1 MNNVVG
7 QAVVGPD
14 LYGRSAEIASLWD
27 GFAGGDHL
35 HMLAPR
41 RVGKTSLMLELRRE
55 PRPNWHVAYVD
66 VEGAESPSDF
76 VATVISELASAPAY
90 RSWLEAMSWGRTVGD
105 LWAQLR
111 GAQISIPFLRVE
123 LKSALG
129 SEWADAMD
137 RLQARLA
144 ALPED
149 DGRLLIIVD
158 ELPVLI
164 ARMLRRDGGR
174 EDVELLLAK
183 LRAWRQSPAL
193 RGNVCTL
200 LGGSIGLEGILRREG
215 LSALI
220 NDLVPFRLPSWE
232 RKTATAFL
240 RQLGRDHNFE
250 LGDDQ
255 IGQMLD
261 LLADPVPYHVQ
272 LFFQGV
278 HAKANGDAGILTE
291 THIAAVFADTLTGS
305 SGTPHLDH
313 YGTRLETAL
322 DAESYA
328 VAQNILALSS
338 EARGAAMS
346 DIAKLAEG
354 REALVRSVLNE
365 LELDGYVYQH
375 DKRLSFRSNLLRT
388 WWRKHRLGTE
398 W

>member
-1 MNNVVG
+1 MHNVVG

-14 LYGRSAEIASLWD
+14 LYGRTAELAGLWQ
-27 GFAGGDHL
+27 GFTRGEHI

-55 PRPNWHVAYVD
+55 PPPNWHVVYVD

-76 VATVISELASAPAY
+76 VATVIAELASTPAY
-90 RSWLEAMSWGRTVGD
+90 RSWLEAMPLGRTVGD
-105 LWAQLR
+105 FWAQLR
-111 GAQISIPFLRVE
+111 GAEMSVPFLRVE

-129 SEWADAMD
+129 NEWADAMD

-144 ALPED
+144 ALPEGD
-149 DGRLLIIVD
+149 RHLLIIVD

-164 ARMLRRDGGR
+164 ARMLRRDEGR

-183 LRAWRQSPAL
+183 LRTWRQSPAL
-193 RGNVCTL
+193 RGNISTL
-200 LGGSIGLEGILRREG
+200 LGGSIGLEGMLRREG

-240 RQLGRDHNFE
+240 RELGNHHNFE
-250 LGDDQ
+250 LRDDQ

-291 THIAAVFADTLTGS
+291 AHIAAVFADTLIGT

-322 DAESYA
+322 DADSYA
-328 VAQNILALSS
+328 VAQDILALSS

-346 DIAKLAEG
+346 DIGKLAEG
-354 REALVRSVLNE
+354 REALVRSVLDE

-375 DKRLSFRSNLLRT
+375 DDRLSFRSNLLRT
-388 WWRKHRLGTE
+388 WWCKHRVGTG